1 MNSSDVEIIKKVLM
15 VEHQSIAKQI
25 GFIDSVTESL
35 DYNLLVNALG
45 LLDRLSRQVD
55 EHSKKTIITISA
67 IIVSCL
73 IMNFWLIYKFLKIL
87 EMNPILW

>member
-67 IIVSCL
+67 IIWTYNKSIDIV
-73 IMNFWLIYKFLKIL
+73 F
-87 EMNPILW
+87 